1 MRDAAITKG
10 KIADILQAR
19 GRLDEA
25 LAIRQNDQLPVYE
38 QLGDVREAAITKGKI
53 ADILQARGRLD
64 EALALWRNVVLPVFE
79 QAGYVQEAAVARERI
94 EDLHQLIVA
103 NRNNSAPSAT

>member
-1 MRDAAITKG
+1 M
-10 KIADILQAR
+10 
-19 GRLDEA
+19 
-25 LAIRQNDQLPVYE
+25 
-38 QLGDVREAAITKGKI
+38 REAAITKGKI